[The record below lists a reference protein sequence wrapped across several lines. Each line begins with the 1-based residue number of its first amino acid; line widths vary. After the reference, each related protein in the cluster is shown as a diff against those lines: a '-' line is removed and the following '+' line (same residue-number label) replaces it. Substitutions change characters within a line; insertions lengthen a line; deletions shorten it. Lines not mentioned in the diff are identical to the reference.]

1 MTRHRTLA
9 VMLAGFSAFVPLY
22 ATQPLLP
29 MLAEIFHVSAVQV
42 SLTVSLAVLGVA
54 FAAPLAGTI
63 ADRYGRKRTI
73 VAAAIG
79 LAVSTLAAALA
90 PTLSWLI
97 LFRFL
102 QGVFTP
108 GI

>member
-29 MLAEIFHVSAVQV
+29 MLSRIFHVSAVEV
-42 SLTVSLAVLGVA
+42 SLTVSLAVLGVV
-54 FAAPLAGTI
+54 FAAPSPGLI
-63 ADRYGRKRTI
+63 ADRYGRKQI
-73 VAAAIG
+73 IAGAATL
-79 LAVSTLAAALA
+79 LALSTLAAAAA
-90 PTLSWLI
+90 PSLPWLI
-97 LFRFL
+97 LLRFL

-108 GI
+108 G